1 MKAYLQLG
9 APSNENRSV
18 SVLTRRKRV
27 EADVITRPARTLQRC
42 ALPTATSAAGAGTE
56 LIA

>member
-1 MKAYLQLG
+1 MKAHLQIG

-27 EADVITRPARTLQRC
+27 EADVIAGPAWPLEGRALVAATGTAG
-42 ALPTATSAAGAGTE
+42 ALP
-56 LIA
+56 